1 MPPDHPAAS
10 AAPGPRRSRPA
21 HRSWGQRFVLGGG
34 IGVVVVVLLV
44 AAAVAYGA
52 AKLSNISREDVDL
65 AEALQ
70 GGPEN
75 YLVVGSDT
83 REVVKASDA
92 DASAFL
98 GGGTDPGGQRSDT
111 IMIVRVDPKS
121 DQVQLLSLPRDL
133 WVPISG
139 TGKSERINTA
149 YAVGGAQQLIDTIH
163 DDFGIE
169 INHYVEVDFST
180 FKGVVDAVGGV
191 PMYFDKQMRDTSSG
205 LYVDGT
211 GCRTLDGESA
221 LAFARSRHLQYY
233 DGGRWHD
240 DPTGDLGRI
249 SRQQYLIRHLF
260 DLSAGKARSLDLRG
274 TNDLVDAGTKNLKVD
289 RQLDMKK
296 LVALGRKL
304 SSGNADDVL
313 VTHSLPSTQ
322 WTTPGGAAV
331 LKMHASEA
339 QPVLNIFRGLPADT
353 IPARDV
359 HFSIA
364 NATGTKGRGAE
375 IKSAY
380 EPTGFVVTGVEE
392 TGGTNKRTVVRYG
405 AGNERMAQ
413 EVARHLPAGAD
424 LTEDRSLDDRIVL
437 VVGKDYQGVT
447 VDGLPLDQLTT
458 TTTATATSASK
469 AGAGSGSSS
478 SSSKSGSG
486 TSAKSSSTTT
496 APTTSTTVALGDG
509 LGEVPGRPPA
519 GVSCS

>member
-1 MPPDHPAAS
+1 M
-10 AAPGPRRSRPA
+10 
-21 HRSWGQRFVLGGG
+21 LGGG
-34 IGVVVVVLLV
+34 VGVVVIVLLM
-44 AAAVAYGA
+44 AAVVAYGA

-111 IMIVRVDPKS
+111 IMVVRVDPKS

-149 YAVGGAQQLIDTIH
+149 YATGGAQQLIDTIH

-191 PMYFDKQMRDTSSG
+191 PMYFDKQMRDTNSG
-205 LYVDGT
+205 LYVDKA

-233 DGGRWHD
+233 DAGRWHD

-249 SRQQYLIRHLF
+249 TRQQYLIRRLF

-322 WTTPGGAAV
+322 WSTPGGAAV
-331 LKMHASEA
+331 LKVHPSEA

-353 IPARDV
+353 IPAGDV

-364 NATGTKGRGAE
+364 NATGTKGKGADV
-375 IKSAY
+375 KAAY
-380 EPTGFVVTGVEE
+380 GPTGFVVTGVEE

-413 EVARHLPAGAD
+413 EVARHLPTGAD

-437 VVGKDYQGVT
+437 VVGKDYQGVD
-447 VDGLPLDQLTT
+447 VEARPLDQLTT
-458 TTTATATSASK
+458 TTTAAASTSSK
-469 AGAGSGSSS
+469 SGSSS

-486 TSAKSSSTTT
+486 SSAKATTTTTT

-519 GVSCS
+519 GVTCS